1 MNEREALLY
10 SLCEDDL
17 ELSRSYSDTENEGIQ
32 GQVSTGAYVKRKFDL
47 GNWFST
53 ATTGH
58 GFQRT
63 RVSEPEKCQFT
74 VPVGSSLSSKR
85 NAALSRAGKQ
95 IDSTSTDTDT
105 DEDAT
110 TPAKGGIYQEER
122 NAQEEE
128 SVASTT
134 DGDKNREGTANDKQT
149 HPKKVLQC
157 TGSLCTLKTSRR

>member
-110 TPAKGGIYQEER
+110 TPAKGGK
-122 NAQEEE
+122 NAMH
-128 SVASTT
+128 
-134 DGDKNREGTANDKQT
+134 RRR
-149 HPKKVLQC
+149 KVLHPPQME
-157 TGSLCTLKTSRR
+157 TRIVMGLQTTSRHIQRRCCSAQDLCVL